1 MGNQHA
7 TTDPKERNWAD
18 SADAGAAAHE
28 WAQAEPVI
36 LGGDFNLR
44 RPEVEGFAHAAGH
57 HVDHVFLRGLAVR
70 YEAEVLNAGRLSD
83 HRPLRVSVGAAR
95 SRAA

>member
-1 MGNQHA
+1 
-7 TTDPKERNWAD
+7 
-18 SADAGAAAHE
+18 
-28 WAQAEPVI
+28 VI

-44 RPEVEGFAHAAGH
+44 RLDVPGFVHAGGH
-57 HVDHVFLRGLAVR
+57 HVDHVFVRGL
-70 YEAEVLNAGRLSD
+70 EATAPAETLDPGRLSD